1 MISLLRQRWF
11 LFALAGVITVGF
23 TFSVALEPL
32 SQMALLRN
40 GIVITVLFLMSFPL
54 QFGDLRKAVQKPGG
68 ALLAS
73 GLNYGFMPILA
84 WIFSLSMTGDLAI
97 GLNLAAATPCTL
109 ASAAVWTR
117 KAGGNDA
124 TALMVTIITNLSCF
138 VITPLCLLWTTGQ
151 AVEIKL
157 ERMIFTLG
165 LMVLVPLAVGQLL
178 RIPRPLGTWA
188 TLNKARLGI
197 VAQIGVLSIV
207 FLGCIK
213 SGLNLREL
221 PPEESPHILSFVW
234 MIFAV
239 LAVHSIGLLIAHKIA
254 KRLKF
259 SRPERIAIGFAS
271 SQKTLMVGLL
281 IAATYYE
288 ASPLA
293 ILPMVTFH
301 VGQLLID
308 TIVADRMKQNEPP
321 AEESGQVNQE
331 QTS

>member
-23 TFSVALEPL
+23 TFSDALEGL
-32 SQMALLRN
+32 SKLKLLRN

-54 QFGDLRKAVQKPGG
+54 QFGDLRNAVQKPGG

-73 GLNYGFMPILA
+73 GLNFGFMPILA
-84 WIFSLSMTGDLAI
+84 WIFSLSLSGDLAI
-97 GLNLAAATPCTL
+97 GVNLAAATPCTL

-138 VITPLCLLWTTGQ
+138 IITPLCLLWTTD
-151 AVEIKL
+151 IKVDIDL
-157 ERMIFTLG
+157 SDMVFTLG
-165 LMVLVPLAVGQLL
+165 LMVLLPLAAGQLL
-178 RIPRPLGTWA
+178 RISRPLGTWA

-197 VAQIGVLSIV
+197 AAQVGVLSIV

-213 SGLNLREL
+213 SGLSLRGPL
-221 PPEESPHILSFVW
+221 PEDSPDLFSFIW
-234 MIFAV
+234 MILVV
-239 LAVHSIGLLIAHKIA
+239 LTIHSIGLWVAHVVA
-254 KRLKF
+254 RRLNF

-271 SQKTLMVGLL
+271 SQKTLMIGLFV
-281 IAATYYE
+281 AANYYG

-308 TIVADRMKQNEPP
+308 TVVADRMKQSEPP
-321 AEESGQVNQE
+321 AEESGQSNEE
-331 QTS
+331 QTN